1 MSKKGKARRAYEC
14 SRFTFW
20 LIVFL
25 LFVAALLFDASH
37 WIGMWDIALRLGSV
51 AVLLLLIHRYNHT
64 HFLKRLAVTHHETN
78 EFVQVPDSRC
88 RDLQQEI
95 RQASL
100 VTLDQVDV
108 FTRAVIGTSKLHQRI
123 VEEYR
128 PDQRSMQKE
137 VTIDVRIPTHI
148 MRRTSAPGSGVFL
161 YPVLVPP
168 KGVFYD
174 DLRVYGADGAR
185 LPVLSYREYV
195 HIAASVLHLLLSV
208 ACDKRPEDLPENVV
222 ACEREAIG
230 GLLHRVDTRPNPADK
245 GRGPDGRELAN
256 LIERM
261 PEVSSEESRRRAAKT
276 AAHLAEVLARH
287 YAIVVAVPVPKNG
300 RFMIRYTCLLTPEL
314 DLAPNIKLQS
324 APEYLK
330 RRMRSLKTRLNVLF
344 STRPVD
350 VKVSLD
356 NAWTCQSYHVLVR
369 CPDGLYLSKQ
379 ELVVDD
385 GYLRR
390 RAIAAPTPP
399 HVRFRARLGQ
409 SYAHF
414 YARFMPPPRRAM
426 TDADGK
432 VTRPGEKAPKLVLYF
447 QETPPGSVCRA
458 ALAAIAS
465 AVLVWIIGYGLS
477 SGHDIGNTDAPALLL
492 AFPGVAA
499 SWMGFDGTK
508 HRLFEGML
516 TARLSLA
523 ITALVSLFATG
534 LYLLSHQGHS
544 ASAGSLTI
552 GVLGITLWPWMVL
565 TVVALFN
572 ASYLCYRWGLNS
584 WRFRSLAERDEPGG
598 LVAKVRQATERD
610 NASPSHVR
618 SVTAG
623 TKGMEDS
630 SSPPV

>member
-1 MSKKGKARRAYEC
+1 MRQARRC
-14 SRFTFW
+14 LRFLRFLSC

-25 LFVAALLFDASH
+25 LFVAAVLFDLSR
-37 WIGMWDIALRLGSV
+37 WIGQWDIALRLASI
-51 AVLLLLIHRYNHT
+51 AVLMVLIRRYNRT
-64 HFLKRLAVTHHETN
+64 HFLRGLAATHHETRD
-78 EFVQVPDSRC
+78 FIQVPESRAK
-88 RDLQQEI
+88 DLQQEI

-128 PDQRSMQKE
+128 PDQRSMEKE
-137 VTIDVRIPTHI
+137 VTIDIRIPTHI
-148 MRRTSAPGSGVFL
+148 MRRASISGVGVFL

-174 DLRVYGADGAR
+174 DLRIYGPDGTR
-185 LPVLSYREYV
+185 LPMLSYREYV
-195 HIAASVLHLLLSV
+195 YIAASVLNLLLSV
-208 ACDKRPEDLPENVV
+208 ACDAPPKGLPETVL
-222 ACEREAIG
+222 ACERRAFE
-230 GLLHRVDTRPNPADK
+230 GLLHRIDTRPNPADD
-245 GRGPDGRELAN
+245 GRAPDGRQLAN

-261 PEVSSEESRRRAAKT
+261 PEVSHEESRRRAAKT

-287 YAIVVAVPVPKNG
+287 YAIVVAVPVPTNG
-300 RFMIRYTCLLTPEL
+300 RFTIRYTCLLTPEL
-314 DLAPNIKLQS
+314 DLAPSLKLQS

-330 RRMRSLKTRLNVLF
+330 RRMRSVKTRLNVLF

-356 NAWTCQSYHVLVR
+356 NAWTCQSYHVVVR
-369 CPDGLYLSKQ
+369 CPDGLYLAKQ
-379 ELVVDD
+379 DLLVDD

-399 HVRFRARLGQ
+399 HIRFRARLGQ

-414 YARFMPPPRRAM
+414 YARFMPPPRRSM
-426 TDADGK
+426 TDANGK

-465 AVLVWIIGYGLS
+465 AALVWIIGYGLS
-477 SGHDIGNTDAPALLL
+477 SGHGIKNTDAPALLL

-523 ITALVSLFATG
+523 VTAVISLCATG
-534 LYLLSHQGHS
+534 LYLLSGQGHS
-544 ASAGSLTI
+544 APKGSSPI
-552 GVLGITLWPWMVL
+552 GVLGITRWPWMVL
-565 TVVALFN
+565 IVVALFN
-572 ASYLCYRWGLNS
+572 AAYLSYRWGLNS

-598 LVAKVRQATERD
+598 SVAKVRQSSERD
-610 NASPSHVR
+610 NANRLGATP
-618 SVTAG
+618 VTGG
-623 TKGMEDS
+623 TNGVGDTTS
-630 SSPPV
+630 ASA